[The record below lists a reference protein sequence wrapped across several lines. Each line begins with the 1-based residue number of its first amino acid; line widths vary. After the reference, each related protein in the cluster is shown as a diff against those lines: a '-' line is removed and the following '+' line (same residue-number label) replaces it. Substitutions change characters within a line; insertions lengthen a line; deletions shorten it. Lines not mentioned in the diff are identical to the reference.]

1 MYDFKIFCTWL
12 WCLPMLH
19 RTCICFW
26 GHLDTVLVPWVLLER
41 QWHQRFR
48 GKGTLSLVA
57 SSFSLWLDASVDAMC
72 RLGGVQNPLP
82 NQKLLMQVLK
92 ASPSNLVANTA
103 SMLQMISDGCFASTT
118 PFPSHRNRILTYS
131 HSRGVSSQAVY
142 LAWTWALL
150 HLHIIFK
157 QVLLIQLLQFWG
169 HGSCWQ
175 WCFRKHQLGR
185 IPGIHS
191 AHPGGGDARSNEAP
205 SIVVMCIS
213 FKKQVPHDIAIHAG
227 GRAESP
233 EEETIAGG
241 DFAENHCENVIQ
253 CVPREVSCHC
263 HDVLGNGVWSS
274 LLSCIRPP
282 LFGYVTQK
290 ASIYLRNMFAIHVS
304 ILFLVTRL

>member
-1 MYDFKIFCTWL
+1 MYDFKIFCSWL
-12 WCLPMLH
+12 WCLPMLY

-57 SSFSLWLDASVDAMC
+57 SNFSLWLDASVDAIC

-103 SMLQMISDGCFASTT
+103 SMLQMISDGCFASTKS
-118 PFPSHRNRILTYS
+118 FPSYPNRILTYS

-150 HLHIIFK
+150 HLHIMFK

-175 WCFRKHQLGR
+175 WCLRKHQLGR

-205 SIVVMCIS
+205 SIVVMHAVFVFLLRSKYRMIS
-213 FKKQVPHDIAIHAG
+213 PFVRALHFFCKPMQEDVLKALRKKQLQVGILQRI
-227 GRAESP
+227 
-233 EEETIAGG
+233 IVKMW
-241 DFAENHCENVIQ
+241 FNV
-253 CVPREVSCHC
+253 CHVRC
-263 HDVLGNGVWSS
+263 
-274 LLSCIRPP
+274 P
-282 LFGYVTQK
+282 VTVMM
-290 ASIYLRNMFAIHVS
+290 S
-304 ILFLVTRL
+304 